1 MSRQFHL
8 GDVLSVTTG
17 FLVAPRGMEA
27 MYDLLDYM
35 TGDSLFTHQL
45 PRAAR
50 ECAPELLRQYPKLA
64 EVEVPAE
71 FTGEAHALAWL
82 AEQVAV
88 FGEHLDVDPLAEV
101 DHTRID
107 PLTELASMVGT
118 DRIIAVEVRNGEVSS

>member
-1 MSRQFHL
+1 MSREFHL

-27 MYDLLDYM
+27 MYDLLSFM

-45 PRAAR
+45 PRACD
-50 ECAPELLRQYPKLA
+50 ECAPDLLRQHPKLA
-64 EVEVPAE
+64 EVEVPAK
-71 FTGEAHALAWL
+71 FADEAHALAWL

-88 FGEHLDVDPLAEV
+88 FGERLDVAPLAEA

-118 DRIIAVEVRNGEVSS
+118 DRIITVEFGNGEVSS